1 MKKAL
6 LILALVMIVLLVAA
20 GNVLA
25 QEKTSVLGTWPGY
38 AIVGDGSRL
47 DIIFTVGKGET
58 GLTAKI
64 TDEAGVM
71 EMLGRNVVFADGKL
85 TLDIYYPQG
94 MEIVP
99 IKISLTLD
107 GDSLK
112 GFWTDPD
119 GSTNIVELVRK
130 K

>member
-1 MKKAL
+1 MRKAL
-6 LILALVMIVLLVAA
+6 LILAFVMIALLVAV

-25 QEKTSVLGTWPGY
+25 QEKAGVVGTWTGY

-47 DIIFTVGKGET
+47 DLIFTVGKGEE
-58 GLTAKI
+58 GLTGKI
-64 TDEAGVM
+64 TDEAG
-71 EMLGRNVVFADGKL
+71 MLEIAAKSIVFADGKL
-85 TLDIYYPQG
+85 TFDIDFAQG

-119 GSTNIVELVRK
+119 GSSDVIELVRK
-130 K
+130 